1 MKKIAVF
8 LAPGFE
14 EIEALTPVDYLRRAG
29 LEVATVAVNSKEFAD
44 ADQIVVGSHGIPV
57 FADMLLKDFI
67 SASKAELPD
76 AIFFPGGMP
85 GATNLA
91 ANEFLIELVQKME
104 KAGKIVSA
112 VCASPAVVL
121 SKTGILSGRK
131 WTCYPK
137 MNEALSEYCGS
148 AEKAS
153 ELTKD
158 SVHVPD
164 VPFVFDKNLLTGRGP
179 GTAEQFSMKLVEILA
194 GTETAE
200 KIRTGSC
207 QR

>member
-1 MKKIAVF
+1 MKKTAVF

-29 LEVATVAVNSKEFAD
+29 LEVTTVSVPEAGSEEMSYAV
-44 ADQIVVGSHGIPV
+44 QGSHKIPV
-57 FADMLLKDFI
+57 FADTTLVEYLDEIGEK
-67 SASKAELPD
+67 LPD
-76 AIFFPGGMP
+76 AIFFPGGLP

-91 ANEFLIELVQKME
+91 ASDDLRELVTRMAD
-104 KAGKIVSA
+104 AGRIVSA

-121 SKTGILSGRK
+121 SRSGILAGKK
-131 WTCYPK
+131 WTCYPG
-137 MNEALSEYCGS
+137 MNEQLADYCGG
-148 AEKAS
+148 AQNARK
-153 ELTKD
+153 LTEG

-179 GTAEQFSMKLVEILA
+179 GTAEQFSMKLVELLA
-194 GTETAE
+194 GAETA
-200 KIRTGSC
+200 KRIHDGSC